1 MEPILFV
8 VNGPAYGTENAY
20 NALRLARTLIE
31 KPEVHIRMFLIGD
44 AVTCARK
51 EQKPPTGYYN
61 LAMMLAGMVEKGA
74 EIGACGVCMDARGI
88 GNDDLVS
95 GIHRSTMNELADWT
109 IAASKV
115 VSF

>member
-1 MEPILFV
+1 MEPITFI

-20 NALRLARTLIE
+20 NALRAARMLIE
-31 KPEVHIRMFLIGD
+31 KPEVRIKMFLIGD

-51 EQKPPTGYYN
+51 DQKPPTGYYN
-61 LAMMLAGMVEKGA
+61 LAKMLTSIIEKGA
-74 EIGACGVCMDARGI
+74 EVGACGICMDARGI
-88 GNDDLVS
+88 NDEDLVP
-95 GIHRSTMNELADWT
+95 GVHRSSMNELADWT